1 MSGILDTTRAL
12 LTALRAEGALPAS
25 PAPGPAP
32 WGANVHLR
40 RTSDVV
46 EVSGANA
53 GASVSPTWPMLLLY
67 GPKVEEMKEHTTPGA
82 RIRQNYDAGARTIE
96 VRPAPVMHRLRFRVV
111 WQTRSGFG
119 TGTGGSATTAEAQL
133 LDGIARFGRWCR
145 AHRAFEGA
153 VLFSTA
159 TLGASTTPRITPAD
173 VMEAVGEIRI
183 EWVQEFDAAATVV
196 DAGPT
201 LVTTPDPDD
210 ADV

>member
-12 LTALRAEGALPAS
+12 LTALRTEGTLPAS

-32 WGANVHLR
+32 WGSSVHLR

-46 EVSGANA
+46 EVSGPNA

-67 GPKVEEMKEHTTPGA
+67 GPKVEQMKEHTTPGA
-82 RIRQNYDAGARTIE
+82 RIRQNYNAGAHTIE
-96 VRPAPVMHRLRFRVV
+96 VRPAPAMYRLRFRVV

-133 LDGIARFGRWCR
+133 LDGIARFERWCR

-153 VLFSTA
+153 VLFTTS

-173 VMEAVGEIRI
+173 VMEAVGEIRV
-183 EWVQEFDAAATVV
+183 EWVQEFDAPAEVV

-201 LVTTPDPDD
+201 LVTTLDPDD
-210 ADV
+210 ADA